1 MQTKIEKLRLIADAI
16 EQGKQIE
23 IRFDGLNWASPIMS
37 LPTKKNDLEIYDNAE
52 YRIKPDKPRTH
63 FFRWTQDAGR
73 QFAYESVELTPE
85 VRKALEDAGIE
96 I

>member
-1 MQTKIEKLRLIADAI
+1 MAQTMVEKLRLIADAI
-16 EQGKQIE
+16 EQGKEIE
-23 IRFDGLNWASPIMS
+23 VKNKDEYWKPSMS
-37 LPTKKNDLEIYDNAE
+37 LGDVYGDYQIFKSCE
-52 YRIKPDKPRTH
+52 YRLKPDKPRTH